1 MGAAGTPFLSG
12 SVALQGRKLHAKYTQ
27 KSSQM
32 SFLERVG
39 IEMGDAKL
47 EKQEEA
53 CEILCSLKC
62 WLPVRGRAVAC
73 DSSWAA
79 ATRSLE
85 LRSLRFLSSTS
96 GYSEGVEKDMRVVGM
111 GAWHDRRNW
120 EALQGQRKVC
130 HCITMYERLFKVA
143 PGRPLGAD
151 SSFAA

>member
-1 MGAAGTPFLSG
+1 MASGQEVSCFPGRGAACGLSIRKELELRVERAVGLGWEQLGTPFLSG
-12 SVALQGRKLHAKYTQ
+12 SVALRGRKLHAKYTQ
-27 KSSQM
+27 KSSQI

-62 WLPVRGRAVAC
+62 WLPVRGRAAAC

-96 GYSEGVEKDMRVVGM
+96 GYSEGVEKDEGS
-111 GAWHDRRNW
+111 GN
-120 EALQGQRKVC
+120 GG
-130 HCITMYERLFKVA
+130 VA
-143 PGRPLGAD
+143 
-151 SSFAA
+151 